1 MKSLG
6 LFSLALIQSA
16 LLAIGQVML
25 KLGVGRMETF
35 GWNEKFWNS
44 VLFNWQFALSG
55 LCFGAG
61 SLLWMYIV
69 KRFPLSMAYP
79 MISLSYVFGL
89 VAAALVF
96 HESVDYKK
104 WIGVAL
110 IIGGCALISK

>member
-1 MKSLG
+1 MQSLG
-6 LFSLALIQSA
+6 LLTLALIQSA

-25 KLGVGRMETF
+25 KLGVGRMEPF
-35 GWNEKFWNS
+35 GWNERFWHS
-44 VLFNWQFALSG
+44 VLFNWQFAASG

-89 VAAALVF
+89 IAAAMVF
-96 HESVDYKK
+96 HEIVDYKK
-104 WIGVAL
+104 WLGVTL
-110 IIGGCALISK
+110 IIGGCILISR